1 MNISLTSKLP
11 HEIGERKVLARFLT
25 GRYGALALTRA
36 AGEAA
41 VARRRGDNER
51 YALLEGVIADLR
63 NTISFITVDSVNA

>member
-41 VARRRGDNER
+41 VARRRGDDAR
-51 YALLEGVIADLR
+51 YALLESVIADLR
-63 NTISFITVDSVNA
+63 STISFIETAGANA